1 MKTLSLK
8 KIVFNKNKLYLYHL
22 VVPFL
27 LMIEGKFSFVP
38 DISWISSYIL
48 ILAANSV
55 SFSWINN
62 QVKLFKIHREYF
74 WTYTATLFLTVAIF
88 PLGYMLFGIYG
99 FPVFFG
105 VLLIASMMGNESAM
119 AAAVTLSTVAT
130 VVGNGSFDTF
140 AVYII
145 GSIGGL
151 FLTKTFVKRFDFS
164 KAALWN
170 TLITIAMIVS
180 LEMGFSPY
188 TLHWKDLLLAGLNPF
203 FSMFLAIGILPYVEY
218 LSRIYSNIGLI
229 ELGNLSHPL
238 VRELSI
244 KAPGTYFHSVVL
256 SNMCESAAQR
266 IKANYVLGRIGPY
279 FHDIGKMKRPEFFT
293 ENQHGT
299 NPHDSISPM
308 MNYFVVVSHVKYGEE
323 LSKKYRLP
331 LLVEDMIRE
340 HHGTR
345 MVSFFYQKALS
356 ENLNVSPDD
365 FRYPGPKPRTKESGI
380 VMLADSCEAAVR
392 SIKSPTPSKIRNMI
406 EEIVNRIYNERQLD
420 DSGLTLKDIDQIVE
434 EFSKVLSAMYKSRIE
449 YPKDAKEVEKV
460 IKVAKM

>member
-1 MKTLSLK
+1 MRILNLK
-8 KIVFNKNKLYLYHL
+8 KMMLEKKRMYFYYLII
-22 VVPFL
+22 PFL
-27 LMIEGKFSFVP
+27 LLIEGKFSL
-38 DISWISSYIL
+38 DANISWISSYIL
-48 ILAANSV
+48 IMAANSV

-62 QVKLFKIHREYF
+62 QVKLFKIHIEYF
-74 WTYTATLFLTVAIF
+74 WTYMAILFLTVALF
-88 PLGYMLFGIYG
+88 PIGYILFGVYG
-99 FPVFFG
+99 LPVFFG
-105 VLLIASMMGNESAM
+105 VLLVAVMMGNESAM

-130 VVGNGSFDTF
+130 VVGNGSFNVF

-145 GSIGGL
+145 SSVGAV
-151 FLTKTFVKRFDFS
+151 FLTKKFVRRFDFS
-164 KAALWN
+164 KASLWS
-170 TLITIAMIVS
+170 LIITTSMLLS
-180 LEMGFSPY
+180 LEIGFYPY
-188 TLHWKDLLLAGLNPF
+188 QIHLKDLIIGGMNPF
-203 FSMFLAIGILPYVEY
+203 FSMFLAVGMLPYVEY
-218 LSRIYSNIGLI
+218 LSRIYSDMGLI

-238 VRELSI
+238 LRELSMR
-244 KAPGTYFHSVVL
+244 APGTYFHSVVL
-256 SNMCESAAQR
+256 SNMCENAAQR
-266 IKANYVLGRIGPY
+266 IGANYVLGRVGPY
-279 FHDIGKMKRPEFFT
+279 FHDIGKIKRPEFFT
-293 ENQHGT
+293 ENQHGI

-331 LLVEDMIRE
+331 LLVEDMIKE

-392 SIKSPTPSKIRNMI
+392 SLKSPTPSKIRNMI

-434 EFSKVLSAMYKSRIE
+434 EFSKVLSAMYKNRIE
-449 YPKDAKEVEKV
+449 YPKNPKEVERV